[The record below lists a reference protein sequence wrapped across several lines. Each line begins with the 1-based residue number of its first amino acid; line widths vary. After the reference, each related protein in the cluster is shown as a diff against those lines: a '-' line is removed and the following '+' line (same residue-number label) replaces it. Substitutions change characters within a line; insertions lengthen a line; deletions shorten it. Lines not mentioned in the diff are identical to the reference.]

1 MQLQFIHLVAQH
13 LAQCVKRYFNPND
26 ANLEHL
32 SAGGAIGR
40 YSVSFELYDRP
51 SLRSI
56 QILAQVLQSQLVTSR
71 SSSGSNFNENVVFA

>member
-1 MQLQFIHLVAQH
+1 MQLQFIHLAVQH
-13 LAQCVKRYFNPND
+13 LAQCVKRSFNPND

-51 SLRSI
+51 YLRSI
-56 QILAQVLQSQLVTSR
+56 QILAQVLQLQLFTSR
-71 SSSGSNFNENVVFA
+71 SSSDSKFNENVTSA